1 MSRIQ
6 IATSASAV
14 PATALAIAL
23 TSAALALAIQTS
35 AEVQAGPAPGGA
47 TYVHSDAGLPGEG
60 RPPSPGPTDP
70 EGAM

>member
-35 AEVQAGPAPGGA
+35 AEVQAGPAPGGV
-47 TYVHSDAGLPGEG
+47 TYIHSGAGLPGEG